1 MKKNYFIV
9 AIIIVLLVIVAVS
22 YSAYSKPA
30 ANYGVT
36 PSSDKPASKEPAANE
51 PAANEPAAANTI
63 VFTDSGF
70 SPSAI
75 TVNQGDRVTWQNNS
89 SVKMWPAS
97 AKHPTHT
104 VYPGSGI
111 EKCGTAEAANI
122 FDACQGIDPGSSYSF
137 VFNEVGKW
145 FYHDHLD
152 ATKFGSVEVKAK

>member
-1 MKKNYFIV
+1 MNKNYLIAAAV
-9 AIIIVLLVIVAVS
+9 VVVLIIAGVS
-22 YSAYSKPA
+22 YYTYYKTPAANPTAKPA
-30 ANYGVT
+30 ASQSAN
-36 PSSDKPASKEPAANE
+36 PAAN
-51 PAANEPAAANTI
+51 PTVNEPTASNDI

-89 SVKMWPAS
+89 SVQMWPAS

-111 EKCGTAEAANI
+111 EKCGTSEAANI